1 MESEGER
8 KKEQSSI
15 KGPLSIMYENKHAHE
30 EYKTPNFRTI
40 LVYKKS
46 LFLAWSKY
54 NTTFFLQRGTRF

>member
-30 EYKTPNFRTI
+30 EYTKMLRLT
-40 LVYKKS
+40 LE
-46 LFLAWSKY
+46 LFLFIK
-54 NTTFFLQRGTRF
+54 NPFF